1 MSEQTAPSTAVDEH
15 AHHGY
20 VTRKDDYLKRLRR
33 IEGQARGIQRMVD
46 EEKYCIDILTQIS
59 AMTKAVQMVAMG
71 LLEEHIKH
79 CVVGAAG
86 GPDAAAKLT
95 EATGAIGR
103 LIRLGDVDPAG
114 GAVDGAGA
122 QVPAA
127 NSGTPGSHPG
137 YASRKDDYLGRLRG
151 IEDQARGIQ
160 RMVDEEKYC
169 IDILTQISAMTK
181 ALQMVA
187 MGLLEDHIGHCV
199 VDAAAA
205 GGPEAEA
212 KLKEATDAIARLV
225 RS

>member
-1 MSEQTAPSTAVDEH
+1 MSEQIASAAVDEH

-71 LLEEHIKH
+71 LLDEHIRH

-86 GPDAAAKLT
+86 GPQAETKLK

-103 LIRLGDVDPAG
+103 LIRLGDVDRIEGIAENATTEYVDDP
-114 GAVDGAGA
+114 GA
-122 QVPAA
+122 
-127 NSGTPGSHPG
+127 HPG
-137 YASRKDDYLGRLRG
+137 YITRKDDYLKRLRR
-151 IEDQARGIQ
+151 IEGQARGIQ

-169 IDILTQISAMTK
+169 IDILTQISAMTT